1 MSTHQTGLTGE
12 AHAEAHLRTLGYVT
26 VTRRYRGED
35 GEIDLIMRDGDCL
48 VFVEVKYRPRGR
60 MGDGLMAV
68 TPQKRRR
75 MTHAAI
81 AFLTERE
88 QWGAVVRFDVVEIT
102 GDGLRHVRD
111 AFPAVG
117 AY

>member
-1 MSTHQTGLTGE
+1 MSAHREGLAGE
-12 AHAEAHLRTLGYVT
+12 AQAEKYLLTLGYALVA
-26 VTRRYRGED
+26 RRYRRED
-35 GEIDLIMRDGDCL
+35 GEIDLIMRDGECL

-60 MGDGLMAV
+60 AGDGLMAV

-75 MTHAAI
+75 MTHAAM

-88 QWGAVVRFDVVEIT
+88 QWGSVVRFDVVEIT

-111 AFPAVG
+111 AFPAAG
-117 AY
+117 CD